1 MIPYSYMASHIIHL
15 WLTLT
20 NQEMDPQNIG
30 FLTPGIYTFL
40 TIFSLGYESNN
51 FNMTYTQLYI

>member
-1 MIPYSYMASHIIHL
+1 MASHIIHL